1 MRTWL
6 LIFAFFIGLS
16 SLTYARQA
24 DPPHGLSEIAAFSI
38 FTDAIRNNDHEMALQ
53 FGLWM
58 LEAKPRTLEG
68 VTTFRLDRQFER
80 LINVYIAIAEDE
92 ADPTE
97 KAKKL
102 QKADEIYE
110 LTFETFTEDEIDQFR
125 WFHQRGRFY
134 QEHHNHLA
142 ATLQDAF
149 AWYEKSYDE
158 DPERFVESGDGFFV
172 RLLISNYINRGERE
186 KAMAMIDEVEELAS
200 PELQSELDQF
210 REQLFESPE
219 ERIAFLE
226 SRLENVTGE
235 ERELMMAGLFELY
248 EDTGQ
253 SDKAVDMARQ
263 LYELNPD
270 FENTRRVADIYISRG
285 DNQSALPYL
294 EELLELS
301 PAEPTTGEILLE
313 LAETH
318 QQLENFQT
326 ARDYARRASNV
337 STVRGEAF
345 VRISS
350 IYASV
355 VSECTSGRA
364 LEFNDR
370 AVYWL
375 VIDYLERAMEEDA
388 SLRSLAERRIAT
400 YRAAAPSTE
409 NIFFSDWDRGDT
421 FSINGSIGECYAW
434 IDEETR
440 VR

>member
-6 LIFAFFIGLS
+6 LIIAFFIGLS
-16 SLTYARQA
+16 SPTYAQA
-24 DPPHGLSEIAAFSI
+24 DPPQGLSEIAAYSI
-38 FTDAIRNNDHEMALQ
+38 FTDAIRHDDHEMALQ

-58 LEAKPRTLEG
+58 LEAKPRTIAG
-68 VTTFRLDRQFER
+68 VTTFRLYRQFER
-80 LINVYIAIAEDE
+80 LIDVYIAIAADE

-97 KAKKL
+97 IAKKL
-102 QKADEIYE
+102 QKADDIFE
-110 LTFETFTEDEIDQFR
+110 LAFETFTEDEIDQFR

-149 AWYEKSYDE
+149 TWYEKSYSE
-158 DPERFVESGDGFFV
+158 DPERFIESGDGFFA
-172 RLLISNYINRGERE
+172 RLLISNFINRGERE
-186 KAMAMIDEVEELAS
+186 KAMAMIDQIEEFAH

-210 REQLFESPE
+210 REQLFDSPD

-226 SRLENVTGE
+226 SRIDNAEGE
-235 ERELMMAGLFELY
+235 ERMLMMVGLFELY

-253 SDKAVDMARQ
+253 SGKAVDMARQ
-263 LYELNPD
+263 LYEMDPD
-270 FENTRRVADIYISRG
+270 FENTRRVADIYISDG
-285 DNQSALPYL
+285 KYQTAIPYL

-301 PAEPTTGEILLE
+301 TAEPTTGEILLE
-313 LAETH
+313 LAENH
-318 QQLENFQT
+318 QQLENLQT
-326 ARDYARRASNV
+326 ARNFARRASV
-337 STVRGEAF
+337 VDAVRGEAL

-375 VIDYLERAMEEDA
+375 VIDYLERAIEEDA
-388 SLRSLAERRIAT
+388 SLRSLAQRRIIT
-400 YRAAAPSTE
+400 YRAAVPSTE
-409 NIFFSDWDRGDT
+409 NIFFSDWERGET
-421 FSINGSIGECYAW
+421 FSIDGSIGECYSW
-434 IDEETR
+434 INETTT

>member
-6 LIFAFFIGLS
+6 LIFALFLGLS
-16 SLTYARQA
+16 SLTYAQA
-24 DPPHGLSEIAAFSI
+24 DPPHGLSEIAAYSI
-38 FTDAIRNNDHEMALQ
+38 FTDAIRHNDHDMALQ

-58 LEAKPRTLEG
+58 LEAKPRKIEG

-80 LINVYIAIAEDE
+80 LIDVYITIAADE

-97 KAKKL
+97 KTKEL
-102 QKADEIYE
+102 QKADDIFE
-110 LTFETFTEDEIDQFR
+110 LTFETFTEEEIDLFH

-134 QEHHNHLA
+134 QEYHNHLA

-149 AWYEKSYDE
+149 NWYEKSYSE

-172 RLLISNYINRGERE
+172 RLLISNFINRGERE
-186 KAMAMIDEVEELAS
+186 KAMAMIDEIEELAS
-200 PELQSELDQF
+200 PELQNELDQY
-210 REQLFESPE
+210 REQLFDSAE
-219 ERIAFLE
+219 ERIAFFE
-226 SRLENVTGE
+226 SRIVNTEGE
-235 ERELMMAGLFELY
+235 DREMMMAGLFELY
-248 EDTGQ
+248 DDTGQ

-270 FENTRRVADIYISRG
+270 FENTRRIADIYISGG

-301 PAEPTTGEILLE
+301 PAESTTGKILLE
-313 LAETH
+313 LAEAH
-318 QQLENFQT
+318 QQLKNFQT
-326 ARDYARRASNV
+326 ARDFARRASNV
-337 STVRGEAF
+337 SAVRGEAL

-375 VIDYLERAMEEDA
+375 VIDYLERAMAEDA
-388 SLRSLAERRIAT
+388 SLRSLAQRRIET

-434 IDEETR
+434 INETTT